1 MTTMKMN
8 SLNLKTKLF
17 LGLNTQLSPERG
29 KLLKVLLVD
38 GIVVSLGLQ
47 TLKDTDGGWV
57 VVDATGSLE
66 GCLDDGSR
74 GDEIVTKGVVE
85 TTLEL
90 KKIVNVVK
98 ELDETGCVVL
108 E

>member
-1 MTTMKMN
+1 MTTMN
-8 SLNLKTKLF
+8 ECLNLKAKLL

-29 KLLKVLLVD
+29 KLLKVLLID

-47 TLKDTDGGWV
+47 TLKDTDGCGV

-66 GCLDDGSR
+66 GSLDDGSR
-74 GDEIVTKGVVE
+74 GYEIVTKGVVE

-90 KKIVNVVK
+90 KEIVDVIK